1 MAAVDYFL
9 KIDGIEG
16 ESNDKTHKNEI
27 ECLSWGWGASNAGS
41 MGVGSGGGTGKVMM
55 QDAHF
60 SFHVC
65 AASPK
70 LAEFCA
76 TGKHISKAVLVC
88 RKAGGDSPL
97 EYLKITLSDIFI
109 SSFQTGGS
117 QGDILPVDQVS
128 INFTKIEKEY
138 QAQTQQGAGKGT
150 VKFGWDVKQNAKV

>member
-16 ESNDKTHKNEI
+16 ESQDKTHKNEI
-27 ECLSWGWGASNAGS
+27 ECLSWSWGATNAGS
-41 MGVGSGGGTGKVMM
+41 SGVGTGSGTGKVQMG
-55 QDAHF
+55 DFHF
-60 SFHVC
+60 SFHHC

-70 LAEFCA
+70 LSEFCA
-76 TGKHISKAVLVC
+76 TGKHISKALLVC

-109 SSFQTGGS
+109 SSYQTGGS
-117 QGDILPVDQVS
+117 QGDILPTDQAS

-138 QAQTQQGAGKGT
+138 QAQSEKGTGKGT
-150 VKFGWDVKQNAKV
+150 VKMGWDVKQNAKI